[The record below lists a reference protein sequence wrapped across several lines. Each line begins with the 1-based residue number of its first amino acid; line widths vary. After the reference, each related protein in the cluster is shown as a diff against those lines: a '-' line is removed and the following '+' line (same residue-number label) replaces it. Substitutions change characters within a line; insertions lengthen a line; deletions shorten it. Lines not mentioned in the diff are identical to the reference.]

1 MNGVSTLDL
10 ALAVHNAG
18 AFPSISA
25 YCYKDTV
32 ELINDLE
39 QYIKLTNST
48 DLLLAL
54 DWNLLLDPQLFKAI
68 NQLKISHIL
77 FHSEPTYDEV
87 AFKKATHLASYL
99 NCKRVK
105 IIFSHHSDEP
115 NTAFLL
121 KGSEGA
127 GRPGNSTTDEL
138 FQLMNKSRCPIIPM
152 GGIATA
158 GQVKYYITN
167 GADMVAVGTV
177 FAAAT
182 ESLLSNA
189 AKQAIIASSKS
200 NISVLDQKLKQN
212 ALLFNQ
218 VAIDD
223 ANHTQSLLQGI
234 NGNADIGH
242 IFVGHGIEHITQIKL
257 VKDIVIE
264 LVSEL

>member
-177 FAAAT
+177 FAAAA
-182 ESLLSNA
+182 ESLLTDA